1 MDPRHAQLLIA
12 AMSSIIPPIMQM
24 WEALSSTEDE
34 NNSVGQPQ
42 EIDDN
47 MVPSFTL
54 LQWGTACAKKV
65 PRYQHNFAEDTIQWY
80 IKPRSSIHWWNHF
93 VFYAHEDD
101 ERWRELFRLPYLLFE
116 EVVQY
121 VRDDLQRKNIPP
133 QLAQLPGRLFSVEKK
148 VGIAIMVLASGN
160 SQYHIANT
168 FGCGRSIVS
177 KFLHQFVASMLKNAS
192 HLLRW
197 PMTLGE
203 LQEVKN
209 GFQAFRGLPNCCGA
223 IDATHFNMTLP
234 FNERNEAWFDRKG
247 NYSMVM

>member
-1 MDPRHAQLLIA
+1 
-12 AMSSIIPPIMQM
+12 MQM

-34 NNSVGQPQ
+34 NNSVRQPQ
-42 EIDDN
+42 EIDDS

-121 VRDDLQRKNIPP
+121 VRDDLQQKNIPP

-148 VGIAIMVLASGN
+148 VGIAIMVLASSN
-160 SQYHIANT
+160 SQYHIANLKQLILSL
-168 FGCGRSIVS
+168 RSLQDWVS
-177 KFLHQFVASMLKNAS
+177 A
-192 HLLRW
+192 
-197 PMTLGE
+197 
-203 LQEVKN
+203 
-209 GFQAFRGLPNCCGA
+209 
-223 IDATHFNMTLP
+223 HFWLFHAGTQSKRVTSVVRL
-234 FNERNEAWFDRKG
+234 
-247 NYSMVM
+247 V